1 MPKQHFK
8 QILSVNPLSRLRQAE
23 IKPMKRFIISI
34 LLGLS
39 AVATANA
46 AQGDAEAGKGKSAM
60 CAACHGADGNSLVP
74 MYPKLAG
81 QSAGYLVKQLTEFKL
96 GMTSGGKSG
105 RVDPVMGGM
114 AMTLSEQDMAD
125 VAAFYASQQVTAGNG
140 SADAA
145 GKKLYLGGNAEMEVT
160 ACVACHGIN
169 GKGMPS
175 AGFPALA
182 NQNAEYLKIQL
193 EKFRNG
199 SRNNDLNG
207 MMQGVAANLTDEE
220 IAALSQYMS
229 SLK

>member
-1 MPKQHFK
+1 
-8 QILSVNPLSRLRQAE
+8 
-23 IKPMKRFIISI
+23 MKKFIVTI

-46 AQGDAEAGKGKSAM
+46 AEGNAEAGKSKSAM
-60 CAACHGADGNSLVP
+60 CAACHGTDGNSLVP

-81 QSAGYLVKQLTEFKL
+81 QSESSLVKELADFKL
-96 GMTSGGKSG
+96 GMTSAGKSG

-125 VAAFYASQQVTAGNG
+125 VAAFYASQQATAGNG
-140 SADAA
+140 KDNAH
-145 GKKLYLGGNAEMEVT
+145 GKKLYLGGNNEMEVT

-182 NQNAEYLKIQL
+182 NQSADYLKIQL

-207 MMQGVAANLTDEE
+207 MMQGVAANLTDKE
-220 IAALSQYMS
+220 IVALSQYMS
-229 SLK
+229 SLN

>member
-1 MPKQHFK
+1 
-8 QILSVNPLSRLRQAE
+8 
-23 IKPMKRFIISI
+23 MKKFIITV

-46 AQGDAEAGKGKSAM
+46 AEGNAAAGKEKSAM
-60 CAACHGADGNSLVP
+60 CAACHNSDGNSLVP

-81 QSAGYLVKQLTEFKL
+81 QSAGYLAKQLAEFKL

-114 AMTLSEQDMAD
+114 AMALSEQDMAD
-125 VAAFYASQQVTAGNG
+125 LGAFYASQKVTAGNG
-140 SADAA
+140 SENAL

-160 ACVACHGIN
+160 ACVACHGIT
-169 GKGMPS
+169 GKGMAN

-182 NQNAEYLKIQL
+182 SQNVEYLKIQL
-193 EKFRNG
+193 EKFRDG
-199 SRNNDLNG
+199 SRNNDLNA

-220 IAALSQYMS
+220 ITALSQYIS

>member
-1 MPKQHFK
+1 
-8 QILSVNPLSRLRQAE
+8 
-23 IKPMKRFIISI
+23 MKKFIITV

-60 CAACHGADGNSLVP
+60 CAACHGADGNSLVT

-81 QSAGYLVKQLTEFKL
+81 QSASYIAKQLADFKL
-96 GMTSGGKSG
+96 GMTSAGKSG

-114 AMTLSEQDMAD
+114 TMALNEQDMAD
-125 VAAFYASQQVTAGNG
+125 LGAFYASQQASAGNG
-140 SADAA
+140 SDNTQ
-145 GKKLYLGGNAEMEVT
+145 GKKLYLGGNTEMEVT

-182 NQNAEYLKIQL
+182 SQNAEYLKSQL
-193 EKFRNG
+193 EKFRSG
-199 SRNNDLNG
+199 ARNNDLNS

>member
-1 MPKQHFK
+1 
-8 QILSVNPLSRLRQAE
+8 
-23 IKPMKRFIISI
+23 MKNLIITI
-34 LLGLS
+34 LLGLG

-46 AQGDAEAGKGKSAM
+46 TQGDAEAGKGKAAM
-60 CAACHGADGNSLVP
+60 CAACHGADGNSPVA

-81 QSAGYLVKQLTEFKL
+81 QSASYLAKQLADFKT
-96 GMTSGGKSG
+96 GMTSGGKTG
-105 RVDPVMGGM
+105 RVDPIMGGM
-114 AMTLSEQDMAD
+114 AMALSEQDMAD
-125 VAAFYASQQVTAGNG
+125 IAAFYASQEITHGNG
-140 SADAA
+140 EANAQ

-169 GKGMPS
+169 GKGMSS

-182 NQNAEYLKIQL
+182 SQNAEYLKSQL

-199 SRNNDLNG
+199 SRNNDLNA

>member
-1 MPKQHFK
+1 
-8 QILSVNPLSRLRQAE
+8 
-23 IKPMKRFIISI
+23 MKKFIITI

-46 AQGDAEAGKGKSAM
+46 AEGNAEAGKNKSAM

-81 QSAGYLVKQLTEFKL
+81 QSANYLVKQLIEFKQ

-114 AMTLSEQDMAD
+114 AMALSEQDMAD
-125 VAAFYASQQVTAGNG
+125 VAAFYASQEISAGTGNP
-140 SADAA
+140 DAL

-160 ACVACHGIN
+160 ACVACHGVN

-182 NQNAEYLKIQL
+182 SQNAEYLKIQL
-193 EKFRNG
+193 EKFRIG
-199 SRNNDLNG
+199 SRNNDHNG

-220 IAALSQYMS
+220 ISALSQYIA

>member
-1 MPKQHFK
+1 
-8 QILSVNPLSRLRQAE
+8 
-23 IKPMKRFIISI
+23 MKKFIITI

-46 AQGDAEAGKGKSAM
+46 AEGNAEAGKNKSAM

-81 QSAGYLVKQLTEFKL
+81 QSANYLVKQLTEFKQ

-114 AMTLSEQDMAD
+114 AMALSEQDMAD
-125 VAAFYASQQVTAGNG
+125 VAAFYASQEISAGTG
-140 SADAA
+140 TPDAL

-160 ACVACHGIN
+160 ACVACHGVN

-182 NQNAEYLKIQL
+182 SQNAEYLKIQL

-220 IAALSQYMS
+220 ISALSQYIS

>member
-1 MPKQHFK
+1 
-8 QILSVNPLSRLRQAE
+8 
-23 IKPMKRFIISI
+23 MKKFIITV

-39 AVATANA
+39 AIATANA
-46 AQGDAEAGKGKSAM
+46 AEGNAEAGKGKSAM

-81 QSAGYLVKQLTEFKL
+81 QSASYLVKQLTEFKL

-114 AMTLSEQDMAD
+114 SMALSEQDMAD
-125 VAAFYASQQVTAGNG
+125 VAAFYASQKITTGTGN
-140 SADAA
+140 ADAL

-182 NQNAEYLKIQL
+182 SQNAEYLKIQL

-207 MMQGVAANLTDEE
+207 MMQGVAANLTDDE

>member
-1 MPKQHFK
+1 
-8 QILSVNPLSRLRQAE
+8 
-23 IKPMKRFIISI
+23 MKKFIITI

-46 AQGDAEAGKGKSAM
+46 AEGNAEAGKNKSAM

-81 QSAGYLVKQLTEFKL
+81 QSANYLVKQLIEFKQ

-114 AMTLSEQDMAD
+114 AMALSEQDMAD
-125 VAAFYASQQVTAGNG
+125 VAAFYASQEISAGTGN
-140 SADAA
+140 ADAL

-160 ACVACHGIN
+160 ACVACHGVN

-182 NQNAEYLKIQL
+182 SQNAEYLKIQL
-193 EKFRNG
+193 EKFRIG
-199 SRNNDLNG
+199 SRNNDHNG

-220 IAALSQYMS
+220 ISALSQYIA

>member
-1 MPKQHFK
+1 MT
-8 QILSVNPLSRLRQAE
+8 V
-23 IKPMKRFIISI
+23 
-34 LLGLS
+34 LLGLI

-46 AQGDAEAGKGKSAM
+46 AEGNAEAGKSKTAM

-81 QSAGYLVKQLTEFKL
+81 QSASYLVKQLTEFKL
-96 GMTSGGKSG
+96 GMTSAGKAG

-114 AMTLSEQDMAD
+114 AMALSDQDMAD
-125 VAAFYASQQVTAGNG
+125 VAAFYASQKITAGSG
-140 SADAA
+140 SDNAI

-182 NQNAEYLKIQL
+182 SQNAEYLKIQL
-193 EKFRNG
+193 EKFRDG
-199 SRNNDLNG
+199 SRNNDLNA

-220 IAALSQYMS
+220 ITALSQYMS

>member
-1 MPKQHFK
+1 
-8 QILSVNPLSRLRQAE
+8 
-23 IKPMKRFIISI
+23 MKRIIITI

-46 AQGDAEAGKGKSAM
+46 AEGNAEAGKGKSAM
-60 CAACHGADGNSLVP
+60 CAACHGADGNSPVT

-81 QSAGYLVKQLTEFKL
+81 QSANYLVKQLTEFKL
-96 GMTSGGKSG
+96 AMTSGGKSG
-105 RVDPVMGGM
+105 RVNAIMGGM
-114 AMTLSEQDMAD
+114 SMALSEQDMAD
-125 VAAFYASQQVTAGNG
+125 ISAFYAGQQSTAGNG
-140 SADAA
+140 IANTK

-169 GKGMPS
+169 GKGMSS

-182 NQNAEYLKIQL
+182 GQNAEYLKAQL
-193 EKFRNG
+193 EAFRNG

-220 IAALSQYMS
+220 INALSQYSS

>member
-1 MPKQHFK
+1 
-8 QILSVNPLSRLRQAE
+8 
-23 IKPMKRFIISI
+23 MKKFIITI

-46 AQGDAEAGKGKSAM
+46 AQGDAEAGKGKTAM
-60 CAACHGADGNSLVP
+60 CAACHGTDGNSLVP
-74 MYPKLAG
+74 IYPKLAG
-81 QSAGYLVKQLTEFKL
+81 QSASYLVKQLAEFKL
-96 GMTSGGKSG
+96 GMTSGGASG

-125 VAAFYASQQVTAGNG
+125 IAAFYASQQATAGNG
-140 SADAA
+140 SDNVK
-145 GKKLYLGGNAEMEVT
+145 GKKLYLGGNTEMEVA

-169 GKGMPS
+169 GKGMAS

-182 NQNAEYLKIQL
+182 NQNADYLKSQL

-229 SLK
+229 SLN

>member
-1 MPKQHFK
+1 
-8 QILSVNPLSRLRQAE
+8 
-23 IKPMKRFIISI
+23 MKKFIITI

-39 AVATANA
+39 AIATANA
-46 AQGDAEAGKGKSAM
+46 AEGNAEAGKNKSAM

-81 QSAGYLVKQLTEFKL
+81 QSASYLVKQLVEFKQ

-114 AMTLSEQDMAD
+114 AMALSEQDMAD
-125 VAAFYASQQVTAGNG
+125 VAAFYASQEITAGTGN
-140 SADAA
+140 ADAL

-182 NQNAEYLKIQL
+182 SQNAEYLKSQL
-193 EKFRNG
+193 EKFRSG
-199 SRNNDLNG
+199 ARNNDLNG

-220 IAALSQYMS
+220 ITALSQYMS
-229 SLK
+229 SLN